1 MTGAFPHA
9 SVRTVVRSSGVSLEV
24 HVVVVVTS
32 PSVSVRVA
40 PIVLVKPDIRLTWRP
55 DSLR

>member
-9 SVRTVVRSSGVSLEV
+9 SVQTVETSSGVSLEV

-32 PSVSVRVA
+32 PSVRVRVA
-40 PIVLVKPDIRLTWRP
+40 PIVLMKPDIRLTWRP
-55 DSLR
+55 GSLR